1 MIQMSVGGIIAYRKT
16 RVLGLRA
23 RYASKS
29 RDTIGNNILGI
40 SFVVKGIRFSSGGKR
55 YSRNKCHEMG
65 GRLKIHVS
73 KSVLVFK

>member
-1 MIQMSVGGIIAYRKT
+1 MVQIRVGGIIAYRKN

-29 RDTIGNNILGI
+29 RGTIGHNTLGI

-55 YSRNKCHEMG
+55 YSKSQCHEMG

-73 KSVLVFK
+73 KSVLIF